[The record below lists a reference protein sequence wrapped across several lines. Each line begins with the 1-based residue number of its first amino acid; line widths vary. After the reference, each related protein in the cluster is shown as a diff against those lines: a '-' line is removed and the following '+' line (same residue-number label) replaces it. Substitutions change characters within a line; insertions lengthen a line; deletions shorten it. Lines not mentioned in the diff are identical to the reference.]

1 MSSGRWGFSFF
12 FLSAEF
18 CVADFVSLRQAF
30 DLGGKF
36 VNPYVER
43 ALGI

>member
-1 MSSGRWGFSFF
+1 
-12 FLSAEF
+12 
-18 CVADFVSLRQAF
+18 VADFVSLRQAF

-43 ALGI
+43 ALGT